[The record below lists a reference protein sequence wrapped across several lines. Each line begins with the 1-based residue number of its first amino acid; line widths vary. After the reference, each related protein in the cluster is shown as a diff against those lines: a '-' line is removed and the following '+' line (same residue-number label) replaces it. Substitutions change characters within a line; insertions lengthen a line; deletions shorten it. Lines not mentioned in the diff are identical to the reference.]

1 MNGNRIPK
9 GFRKQEVVTLG
20 SWRRAWRNRVN
31 GEEDTKYE
39 EHWLEATENVKGF
52 ALSLRAVAND
62 VRKY

>member
-1 MNGNRIPK
+1 MIIESQRDSGNRR
-9 GFRKQEVVTLG
+9 FVALG
-20 SWRRAWRNRVN
+20 TWRRAWRNRAN
-31 GEEDTKYE
+31 GEQDTKYE

>member
-1 MNGNRIPK
+1 M
-9 GFRKQEVVTLG
+9 
-20 SWRRAWRNRVN
+20 N